1 MSSRHSSSE
10 RQRKRSKVQ
19 SVWQAHRDPAR
30 RREWLATTELN
41 LDHVVSEQDGP
52 KRFKLRHAFV
62 GTHGIAKRAAS
73 GWWTLSLRSFDGD
86 RWAERQIDGLGSRQ
100 AAFAAFELACRQQA
114 AGE

>member
-19 SVWQAHRDPAR
+19 SAWQAHRDPAR
-30 RREWLATTELN
+30 RREWLASTDLN

-52 KRFKLRHAFV
+52 MRFKLRHAFI
-62 GTHGIAKRAAS
+62 GTLGIAMRAAS
-73 GWWTLSLRSFDGD
+73 GWWTLSLRSFESD
-86 RWAERQIDGLGSRQ
+86 RCPESQIDGLGSRQ

-114 AGE
+114 GGK